1 MAVSGVINTNLGALF
16 ARNALNNTAA
26 GLNRAI
32 QELSTGLKINSPAD
46 NPAGYAIAQRFTT
59 QLNGM
64 NQAISNANQA
74 VSLVQTATGAIQ
86 QQTNILQKIRTIAV
100 QAANGSNSVTDRQAL
115 QNVVGQ
121 LTAQVNTIAQQTQFN
136 GQNILNGNFSGE
148 QFQIGA
154 NANQIL
160 NISIANA
167 SAKSVGVNE
176 TGADTSATGLFGTT
190 KGSTANNLA
199 FTGTTTGGAFTSGNI
214 TIAGSTGT
222 VSGTAITA
230 TESAQSIATSINAV
244 TENTGVS
251 ATARTSVAFTAVFS
265 GSSIGFNLGNGTT
278 GTQTNTVNITATNLS
293 GLISS
298 VNNHTATTGISA
310 GQDAS
315 GKLVLTQSNGA
326 NISITGFTGVSGA
339 GLTTVAATGAG
350 TAITSATASATGLF
364 QGLVTAQSTQGFSLT
379 AGASGI
385 GLTSAS
391 SLHNVSSVNVG
402 TVQGANKAI
411 SIVDFAISALNQQ
424 GGQLGAIQN
433 RIQSIT
439 SNLQTAATNLTAARS
454 TVQDANIAQVTSQLT
469 REQILQQ
476 AGISTLAQANALQ
489 QSFLKLLP

>member
-59 QLNGM
+59 QLNGV
-64 NQAISNANQA
+64 NQAVSNANQA

-148 QFQIGA
+148 QFQVGA

-167 SAKSVGVNE
+167 SAKSIGVNE
-176 TGADTSATGLFGTT
+176 TGAGALFGTT
-190 KGSTANNLA
+190 LGSTANNLA
-199 FTGTTTGGAFTSGNI
+199 FTGTTSGGAFTAGSV

-222 VSGTAITA
+222 KNVTVTAT
-230 TESAQSIATSINAV
+230 TESAKSIATSINSA

-251 ATARTSVAFTAVFS
+251 AAARTSAAFTVNFNS
-265 GSSIGFNLGNGTT
+265 SSIGFTLGNGTT
-278 GTQTNTVNITATNLS
+278 AAQTNTVNITATNLQ

-298 VNNHTATTGISA
+298 VNNNTATTGIAA
-310 GQDAS
+310 GEDAS
-315 GKLVLTQSNGA
+315 GDLVLTQANGA
-326 NISITGFTGVSGA
+326 NISITGFTGSGATA
-339 GLTTVAATGAG
+339 GLTAVAATGAG
-350 TAITSATASATGLF
+350 TAITSGSATGLF

-379 AGASGI
+379 AGAASI
-385 GLTSAS
+385 GVTSAS
-391 SLHNVSSVNVG
+391 TLQNVSSVNVG

-424 GGQLGAIQN
+424 GGQLGALQN

>member
-59 QLNGM
+59 QLNGV

-167 SAKSVGVNE
+167 SAKSIGVNE
-176 TGADTSATGLFGTT
+176 TGADATLFGGTV
-190 KGSTANNLA
+190 GSTKNGLA
-199 FTGTTTGGAFTSGNI
+199 FTGTTSGGAFTGGAV

-222 VSGTAITA
+222 KSVTVTAA
-230 TESAQSIATSINAV
+230 TESAQSIAASINKV

-251 ATARTSVAFTAVFS
+251 AAAQTSVALTAAFG
-265 GSSIGFNLGNGTT
+265 GSSMSFTLGNGTT
-278 GTQTNTVNITATNLS
+278 AAQTNTVNITATSVS

-298 VNNHTATTGISA
+298 VNNHTATTGIAA
-310 GQDAS
+310 GQDA
-315 GKLVLTQSNGA
+315 GGDLVLTQSNGA
-326 NISITGFTGVSGA
+326 NISITGFAGGASTTLTASASG
-339 GLTTVAATGAG
+339 GAG
-350 TAITSATASATGLF
+350 TSITSATATATGLF

-379 AGASGI
+379 AGASSI

-391 SLHNVSSVNVG
+391 TLQKVSSVNVG

-424 GGQLGAIQN
+424 GGQLGAFQN

-454 TVQDANIAQVTSQLT
+454 TVQDANIALVTSQLT

>member
-59 QLNGM
+59 QLNGV

-148 QFQIGA
+148 QFQVGA

-167 SAKSVGVNE
+167 SAKSIGVNE
-176 TGADTSATGLFGTT
+176 TGADATLFGGTV
-190 KGSTANNLA
+190 GSTKNGLA
-199 FTGTTTGGAFTSGNI
+199 FTGTTSAGAFTAGTV

-222 VSGTAITA
+222 KSVTASAA
-230 TESAQSIATSINAV
+230 TESAQSIAASVNKV

-251 ATARTSVAFTAVFS
+251 ATALTSVALTTAFG
-265 GSSIGFNLGNGTT
+265 GSSMSFTLGNGTT
-278 GTQTNTVNITATNLS
+278 GAQTNTVNITATSLS

-298 VNNHTATTGISA
+298 VNNNTATTGIA
-310 GQDAS
+310 ADQDAS
-315 GKLVLTQSNGA
+315 GNLVLTQSSGA
-326 NISITGFTGVSGA
+326 NISITGFAGGATTTLTAAASG
-339 GLTTVAATGAG
+339 GAG
-350 TAITSATASATGLF
+350 TAITSATATATGLF

-379 AGASGI
+379 AGASSI

-391 SLHNVSSVNVG
+391 TLQKVSSVNVG
-402 TVQGANKAI
+402 TAQGANKAI

-424 GGQLGAIQN
+424 GGQLGALQN

>member
-26 GLNRAI
+26 GLNRAVE
-32 QELSTGLKINSPAD
+32 ELSTGLKINSPAD

-59 QLNGM
+59 QLNGV

-136 GQNILNGNFSGE
+136 GQNILNGNFAGE
-148 QFQIGA
+148 QFQVGA

-160 NISIANA
+160 NVSIANA
-167 SAKSVGVNE
+167 SAKSIGVNE
-176 TGADTSATGLFGTT
+176 TGAGSTLFGGTS
-190 KGSTANNLA
+190 GSTVNGLA
-199 FTGTTTGGAFTSGNI
+199 FTGTTSGGAFTSGAV

-222 VSGTAITA
+222 QSVTVTAA
-230 TESAQSIATSINAV
+230 TESAQSIAASINAV

-251 ATARTSVAFTAVFS
+251 AAAKTSVAFTANFN
-265 GSSIGFNLGNGTT
+265 GSSISFTLGNGTT
-278 GTQTNTVNITATNLS
+278 AAQTNTVNITATNLQ

-298 VNNHTATTGISA
+298 VNDNTATTGIAASE
-310 GQDAS
+310 DAN
-315 GKLVLTQSNGA
+315 GNLVLTQSNGA
-326 NISITGFTGVSGA
+326 NISITGFTGVSGTS
-339 GLTTVAATGAG
+339 LTAVASGGTG
-350 TAITSATASATGLF
+350 TAITSGSATGLF
-364 QGLVTAQSTQGFSLT
+364 QGLVTAQSTQGFAITS
-379 AGASGI
+379 GASNIGI
-385 GLTSAS
+385 TSAS
-391 SLHNVSSVNVG
+391 TLQSVSSVNVG